1 MSYLDTRQGLFK
13 RLIDSAIFGELLFEN
28 SIKEPTQDLYA
39 VCYFIPATSESLGKD
54 ENSSDDR
61 RGIFQVSIY
70 CKKGVFDNDLLTK
83 CDEVSAL
90 FKWGTKISY
99 NGLDIFIQDSTLN
112 EGAETEGYFRRD
124 LSINYMTLAER

>member
-1 MSYLDTRQGLFK
+1 MSYFDTRQGLFK
-13 RLIDSAIFGELLFEN
+13 HLIDSAIFSELFFEN
-28 SIKEPTQDLYA
+28 SIDEPTQDLSA
-39 VCYFIPATSESLGKD
+39 VCYFIPATSESVGKS
-54 ENSSDDR
+54 ETSADDR

-70 CKKGVFDNDLLTK
+70 SKKGEFDNDLLVK
-83 CDEVSAL
+83 CDEVSSL

-112 EGAETEGYFRRD
+112 EGAEAEGYFRRD